1 MRAINLIVIHCSASP
16 NGRWVTAA
24 DIDVWHQQRGFHR
37 DIEARKRYNPSLA
50 AIGYHFLIYTS
61 GATVSGRS
69 MEEIGAHVAG
79 YNQKSIGICMIG
91 TDRFTTEQWIGL
103 SETITSLLKKFPDA
117 RVCGHRDLSPDKN
130 GNGKIEPFE
139 WLKTCPGFDVAPWF
153 KGGMQPPA
161 EQIFTKGTT

>member
-37 DIEARKRYNPSLA
+37 DLEARKRYNPSLA
-50 AIGYHFLIYTS
+50 AIGYHFVITTS

-69 MEEIGAHVAG
+69 MDEIGAHVAG
-79 YNQKSIGICMIG
+79 YNQKSLGICLIG
-91 TDRFTTEQWIGL
+91 TDRFTAAQWIGL
-103 SETITSLLKKFPDA
+103 AETLASLRKKYPQA

-130 GNGKIEPFE
+130 GDGKIAPFE
-139 WLKTCPGFDVAPWF
+139 WLKTCPGFDVSTWLR
-153 KGGMQPPA
+153 GDMQPLA
-161 EQIFTKGTT
+161 DHLMES